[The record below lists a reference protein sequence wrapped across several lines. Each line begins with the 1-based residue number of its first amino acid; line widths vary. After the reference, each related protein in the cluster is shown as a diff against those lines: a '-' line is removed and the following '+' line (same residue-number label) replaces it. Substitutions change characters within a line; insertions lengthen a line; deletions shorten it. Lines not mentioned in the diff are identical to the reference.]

1 MYIIGSEDDN
11 TGIYGTQIWTVD
23 STKMRI
29 LLVLILLF
37 VGCSESYSDL
47 RDEQEMLVQKRLM
60 LDMELTTTRFE
71 NMLKGNPE
79 KEAKI
84 EKEIKE
90 VDERLKAVYEKIRAM

>member
-1 MYIIGSEDDN
+1 
-11 TGIYGTQIWTVD
+11 
-23 STKMRI
+23 
-29 LLVLILLF
+29 
-37 VGCSESYSDL
+37 
-47 RDEQEMLVQKRLM
+47 MLVQKRLM